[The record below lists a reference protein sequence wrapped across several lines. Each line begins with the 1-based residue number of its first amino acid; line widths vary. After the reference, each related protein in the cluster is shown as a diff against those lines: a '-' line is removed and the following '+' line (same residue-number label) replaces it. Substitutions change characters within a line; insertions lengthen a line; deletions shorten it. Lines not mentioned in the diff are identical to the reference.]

1 MGSKTDVQAKV
12 DRETVSEIALIGQ
25 LVARNKEQVI
35 LILVIKM
42 YTTNLEELTFH
53 NYEHSKVI

>member
-35 LILVIKM
+35 LILVIKC
-42 YTTNLEELTFH
+42 
-53 NYEHSKVI
+53 IRQI